1 MKVFQMKSEK
11 AGMQVLHL
19 AIYLKQEMLQILLVL
34 KALWIVIDS
43 IIQWVMIE
51 VQLFIQGYINENY
64 GGVVN
69 KENVASAVNAVE
81 NMAARRDIT
90 LCGNGL

>member
-1 MKVFQMKSEK
+1 
-11 AGMQVLHL
+11 
-19 AIYLKQEMLQILLVL
+19 
-34 KALWIVIDS
+34 
-43 IIQWVMIE
+43 MIE

-90 LCGNGL
+90 LCGNGF